1 MSATPK
7 TPKGPGLTAAL
18 QADLAAAVS
27 AALTDWTASGKVR
40 RLWEKD
46 AKLWTGTDE
55 GQWLGWLSIVD
66 EQLAQAELFRHLSA
80 EVRAGRF
87 SQALLLGMGGSS
99 LCPEVMKLTFGKIEG
114 HPEMFVLDSTDPAE
128 VLATERKVDLARTL
142 FIVSSKS
149 GTTLEPNIFHQ
160 YFYERAKQA
169 VGEKE
174 APKRFIAITDPGSQL
189 EQVAKKEGFRR
200 IFHGVPS
207 IGGRY
212 SALSHFGMAPAAV
225 QGIDVPRFLERAAE
239 MVRACGADVPA
250 EQNPG
255 VKLGVILG
263 TLAAH
268 GRDKVTLIVSPG
280 IHDLGAWLEQL
291 LAESTGKQGKGLIPV
306 DREAIGAPKDYGDDR
321 IFVYIRLN
329 SEPDL
334 EQDGAVT
341 ALEESGQPIVLI
353 EVEDVYAIG
362 QEFFRW
368 EIATAVAGSM
378 IGIDAFN
385 QPDVEASKIE
395 TRKLTSEYEK
405 SGSLPGE
412 RPFYEGSTAEAGI
425 KLFADERNAEEL
437 NRAAGGAASLANYL
451 RTHLSRIHGGDYFAL
466 LGYIEMNMAHEI
478 ALQGMR
484 HAVRGAKRVATCLGF
499 GPRFLHST
507 GQAYKGGPNTG
518 VFLQVTCDDAKD
530 VAIPGQKFTF
540 GVVKAAQARGD
551 FAVLA
556 ERGRRALRVH
566 LGRDVNAGLAAL
578 AAAVREALQ

>member
-1 MSATPK
+1 
-7 TPKGPGLTAAL
+7 LTAAL
-18 QADLAAAVS
+18 PGDLQAAVS
-27 AALTDWTASGKVR
+27 LALADWTAGGKVR
-40 RLWEKD
+40 RLWERD

-55 GQWLGWLSIVD
+55 SEWLGWLSIVD
-66 EQLAQAELFRHLSA
+66 EQIAQAELFRSIA
-80 EVRAGRF
+80 ADVRAAKF
-87 SQALLLGMGGSS
+87 SHALLLGMGGSS
-99 LCPEVMKLTFGKIEG
+99 LCPEVMKLTFGKIDG
-114 HPEMFVLDSTDPAE
+114 FPEMFVLDSTDPTQ
-128 VLATERKVDLARTL
+128 VLQTERKVDLARTL

-169 VGEKE
+169 VGAKE
-174 APKRFIAITDPGSQL
+174 AAKRFIAITDPGSQL
-189 EQVAKKEGFRR
+189 EKVAKEEGFRR
-200 IFHGVPS
+200 ILHGVAS

-225 QGIDVPRFLERAAE
+225 QGIDVVRFLRHTAE
-239 MVRACGADVPA
+239 MVRACGAEVPA

-268 GRDKVTLIVSPG
+268 GRDKVTLIASPG

-291 LAESTGKQGKGLIPV
+291 LAESTGKQGKGVIPV
-306 DREAIGAPKDYGDDR
+306 DRELLGPAKDYGSDR
-321 IFVYIRLN
+321 VFVYIRLN
-329 SEPDL
+329 SDPDF
-334 EQDGAVT
+334 EQDAAVT
-341 ALEESGQPIVLI
+341 ALEESGQPIILI
-353 EVEDVYAIG
+353 EVEDIYALG

-368 EIATAVAGSM
+368 EIATAVAGAM

-405 SGSLPGE
+405 TGSLPAE
-412 RPFYEGSTAEAGI
+412 KPFYEGSGAEAGI
-425 KLFADERNAEEL
+425 KLFADGRNLAEL
-437 NRAAGGAASLANYL
+437 GHAAGGAASLANYL
-451 RTHLSRIHGGDYFAL
+451 RAHFSRMREGDYFAL
-466 LGYIEMNMAHEI
+466 LAYIEMNDVHE
-478 ALQGMR
+478 ATLQGMR
-484 HAVRGAKRVATCLGF
+484 HAVRDAKGVATCLGF
-499 GPRFLHST
+499 GPRFQHST

-566 LGRDVNAGLAAL
+566 LGADVTAGLVAL
-578 AAAVREALQ
+578 GTAVRAAVE